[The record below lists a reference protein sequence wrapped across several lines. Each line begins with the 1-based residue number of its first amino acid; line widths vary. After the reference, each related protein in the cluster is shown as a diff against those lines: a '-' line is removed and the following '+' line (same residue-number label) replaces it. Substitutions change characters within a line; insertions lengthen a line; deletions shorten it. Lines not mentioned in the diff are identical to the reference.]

1 MKRFLPSWVRTH
13 LLLCLGLL
21 RCGDARVNTQV
32 QAGPLYRVVGSPL
45 SISCNVSGF
54 FSDTAKKN
62 FQFRFVN
69 PPNPNEI
76 NIISTGDP
84 NFSYTVYAR
93 RVGSKE
99 ITLTHVTPNSV
110 LFKIQSLGKG
120 DEGEYHCTVVNSEV
134 VYDGTYSAET
144 ALKVI
149 DNSLSVSSPASTP
162 LSYNEGDAFTLT
174 CHASTNTVQHTHLS
188 LAWYL
193 RKDDEDSA
201 HPIISLD
208 RDFTLNPGPRFKDRH
223 QAGVIKLDKLG
234 EATYKL
240 NIAHLE
246 PSDQGRIY
254 CQAQQWIQ
262 DPDRSWYIIAQSD
275 GKETTLNVKAR
286 DVLPD
291 MSSLTVRI
299 SAPADTLQEGQE
311 LSLFCHV
318 NFHNLQK
325 RFFSVAWLR
334 GNIELARVGPTGI
347 LSVGPEYS
355 RREGDGELRAAR
367 KGEGEYCL
375 TLQSVRTEDRG
386 EYVCRAR
393 LLDRGPD
400 GGFTERAVQHSDS
413 QLVSISAPE
422 SALSV
427 KMRNPGSVNEGY
439 RLELSCE
446 VLGVKGQL
454 SVTWQRRSTT
464 TAVFASVISLS
475 QAGVAEKAEEFKSRK
490 VSATRPATNTF
501 TLELDEVRPSDSG
514 VYQCAVTEWN
524 INTKTQSQS
533 QSATVTVTPADS
545 FVKLNLMSR
554 NNAVTVGQTPE
565 LMCRVRGSRLPMTL
579 TWSRQQGASTIDIL
593 TLYANGSISWS
604 VNQQRYQLKVENKVT
619 EVIYY
624 LLINGASHE
633 EAGNY
638 TCLVSV
644 FLEEIHRKLPA
655 SNHLGVEV
663 QNPESKL
670 VLTNTAAMSVNVNTG
685 IEMKCSVV
693 SKTSASSCYSVTWLL
708 QQQGEKKTIVS
719 SDQDALVTFD
729 PKIVQSHRE
738 RIGMRRT
745 KGPSFELSIQQVGI
759 SDKGSYTC
767 EVVEWLQDPHG
778 GWYQLSPVS
787 KTTELTVSQP
797 EKNLS
802 VAKEDKLLNISRL
815 QDFPIPCHITHQS
828 SSESEFQVTWFWQ
841 KGTETEKRP
850 LFTAYRNATLQ
861 DWVGKGDQLRFGH
874 ALQNR
879 FSLTFLKPSPEDG
892 GLYFCEVEEWL
903 PSLSHGWRKHAVEN
917 SGYLTLHVYAEGDVK
932 AVSEQQCLAIIWMG
946 GFIVVLICSLLVI
959 FLLLLVICKNKA
971 SGRQKPDQNLWA
983 EVHPLQGKPI
993 ADD

>member
-21 RCGDARVNTQV
+21 RCDARVNTQV

-286 DVLPD
+286 D

-318 NFHNLQK
+318 NFHDLQK

-533 QSATVTVTPADS
+533 QSATVTVTPAGEKYLLLSVMTNDS
-545 FVKLNLMSR
+545 HQINE
-554 NNAVTVGQTPE
+554 E
-565 LMCRVRGSRLPMTL
+565 LKTRVQSCGNYF
-579 TWSRQQGASTIDIL
+579 WIQGASTIDIL

-670 VLTNTAAMSVNVNTG
+670 VLTTTAAMSVNVNTG

-693 SKTSASSCYSVTWLL
+693 SKTSASSRYSVTWLL

-738 RIGMRRT
+738 RIGVRRT